1 MKKHCIT
8 ALLGLTL
15 AACSSMPDGIDEDA
29 LAPYTPGSRILMCN
43 TSRALGTSAFSS
55 GNDCLFYEIDKKEDR
70 EAMGFYQR
78 VSEEKAHVIIR
89 SDDVYEVEYILTFTG
104 ETEGTVEE
112 KFTQNG
118 FTETYK
124 GNFTLK

>member
-1 MKKHCIT
+1 
-8 ALLGLTL
+8 
-15 AACSSMPDGIDEDA
+15 
-29 LAPYTPGSRILMCN
+29 
-43 TSRALGTSAFSS
+43 
-55 GNDCLFYEIDKKEDR
+55 
-70 EAMGFYQR
+70 MGFYQR

-89 SDDVYEVEYILTFTG
+89 SDDVYEVEYILTFTN